1 MVLPLVSDH
10 IGFAYIC
17 TGEKCLHYD
26 SLNDKELEKGN
37 CQQLVI
43 GTRQRHHTVECS
55 VSSDI
60 YYNRYHYY
68 KYFREHN
75 YKWASP
81 SCLIKWCSYIASCLN
96 QTQEWKQ
103 LCSKK
108 FYWFWSSQF
117 DISGTVKGVNVSY
130 VRNIH
135 IKHCRTITYPY
146 RDNVSLTFSIRTT
159 GYSCNSENS
168 QNGKYM

>member
-103 LCSKK
+103 LLNIANYLLYFLCLLAKSGYIYLYIHPYFHTRKYC
-108 FYWFWSSQF
+108 FI
-117 DISGTVKGVNVSY
+117 ISY
-130 VRNIH
+130 
-135 IKHCRTITYPY
+135 
-146 RDNVSLTFSIRTT
+146 SL
-159 GYSCNSENS
+159 
-168 QNGKYM
+168 